1 MTDHAA
7 PQSIEA
13 EAEVLSSILDSIPAI
28 RAVAAVGLRPE
39 HFYLDRHQAI
49 FRAQRAVARSGHHA
63 DEIATWSALESM
75 GLADRVERHQLGM
88 LAGAS
93 TAAFNVRTHALRV
106 IELANRRLKIEGAH
120 KILEGAAAPE
130 ATRSADLI
138 QEGMQLVSTD
148 YSVEAEPTTR
158 EELADDFFTFLDD
171 EEPAEVF
178 KLPWPFLNECVN
190 GGLRRKQTT
199 VWSGYSE
206 VGKSLALDQALASFH
221 KQGKRCAVFG
231 TEMSRR
237 ERVARYLTGVTQI
250 PTEKLLLK
258 QLTKEEWN
266 KVVAALPTIPFDY
279 HEANGW
285 HVDKVAERIL
295 FGGFDV
301 AAVDHVSRLPGFE
314 KTELATAAVA
324 RLVETAVRGDLHL
337 ILVAQ
342 LNKNRMGKDGK
353 APRPLKQDLRQTSAL
368 ENDAHQILFVHRQQD
383 DQGKFLDAGEIYW
396 GKVRN
401 GPKAAAKVALAHR
414 YLAFIATEHEPQGEQ
429 TALET
434 GKETAHDRQALPA

>member
-1 MTDHAA
+1 MSDQV

-13 EAEVLSSILDSIPAI
+13 EAEVLSSILDSVPAI
-28 RAVAAVGLRPE
+28 RAVAAAGLQPE
-39 HFYLDRHQAI
+39 HFYLERHRAV
-49 FRAQRAVARSGHHA
+49 FRAQRAVARGGHHA
-63 DEIATWSALESM
+63 DEIATWSAIESM
-75 GLADRVERHQLGM
+75 GLTDQVDRHQLAM

-93 TAAFNVRTHALRV
+93 TAAFNVRAHTLRV
-106 IELANRRLKIEGAH
+106 IELANKRLKIEGAH
-120 KILEGAAAPE
+120 KILEGAGVSE
-130 ATRSADLI
+130 AERSAELI
-138 QEGMQLVSTD
+138 HQGMQLVSTD

-158 EELADDFFTFLDD
+158 QELADDFFTFLDD
-171 EEPAEVF
+171 EEPAEVW

-206 VGKSLALDQALASFH
+206 VGKSLALDQALRFFH
-221 KQGKRCAVFG
+221 KQGARCAIFG

-258 QLTKEEWN
+258 QLTNEEEA
-266 KVVAALPTIPFDY
+266 KVVRALPTIPFDY

-285 HVDKVAERIL
+285 HVDKIAERIV

-301 AAVDHVSRLPGFE
+301 VAVDHVSRLPGFE

-342 LNKNRMGKDGK
+342 LNKTRMGKDGK

-383 DQGKFLDAGEIYW
+383 EKGAFLDAGEIFW

-401 GPKAAAKVALAHR
+401 GPKASVKVGLAHR
-414 YLAFIATEHEPQGEQ
+414 YLTFEPLEHEPQGEQ
-429 TALET
+429 TALDT
-434 GKETAHDRQALPA
+434 GKETVHDREAIPA